1 MVNKI
6 IQTEVESAPGD
17 SVMSYQPGP
26 GHDQWWYL
34 TFGFYLKQTFTSDVT
49 NHRVGGTQ
57 IETGVD
63 GIAGPELCSNHQL
76 KSGSNEMAARWVLGQ
91 IRTT

>member
-6 IQTEVESAPGD
+6 IQTEVEAAPGD

-34 TFGFYLKQTFTSDVT
+34 TFGFYLK
-49 NHRVGGTQ
+49 
-57 IETGVD
+57 
-63 GIAGPELCSNHQL
+63 
-76 KSGSNEMAARWVLGQ
+76 
-91 IRTT
+91 